1 MSIFLQYQNRI
12 ILLLYILV
20 SFTFAQNEIETGTL
34 SISLKS
40 PGYIYIDSEYLSN
53 KSIQNLNLKNGKYH
67 ISVFNSNSRKWNER
81 GFEKSITILPEMHT
95 ELLIEN
101 TNLYYFNSTPYN
113 SEIVQRNETLGK
125 TPTFINSYDID
136 KSVKLTIQKSGYI
149 DKEVFVSPNQYE
161 YFFNLKPETIKS
173 DINIASTGL
182 DNSQTTWFKE
192 GFVLV
197 SVLSSWAAF
206 YFKRKA
212 DKYYDKYLQEGNHLK
227 MNNYFDKTEKF
238 DTYSD
243 VSIAVSLT
251 SLGTYMYFLIFD

>member
-1 MSIFLQYQNRI
+1 
-12 ILLLYILV
+12 
-20 SFTFAQNEIETGTL
+20 
-34 SISLKS
+34 
-40 PGYIYIDSEYLSN
+40 
-53 KSIQNLNLKNGKYH
+53 
-67 ISVFNSNSRKWNER
+67 
-81 GFEKSITILPEMHT
+81 MHT